1 MKTTNQSIPTS
12 FAPETGFALSLQT
25 ADPDERHGDDLPGH
39 AAFDRFPLLD
49 RNRRGIPDS
58 ALND

>member
-1 MKTTNQSIPTS
+1 MNTTNQSIPTS
-12 FAPETGFALSLQT
+12 FAPETAFALSLQT
-25 ADPDERHGDDLPGH
+25 TDQDERLHDDLPSRV
-39 AAFDRFPLLD
+39 AFDCFSLLD

>member
-1 MKTTNQSIPTS
+1 MNTTNQSIPTS
-12 FAPETGFALSLQT
+12 FAPKTAFALSLQT
-25 ADPDERHGDDLPGH
+25 ADQDERLHDDVPSRV
-39 AAFDRFPLLD
+39 AFDSFPLLD